1 MNKAGDLSADYLRRL
16 ANQLGIDA
24 ERMAEDMES
33 DEVAEAI
40 ARNRALAQELGING
54 TPAFIIGEELIPG
67 AVELDVLLAKIA
79 EVREKQS

>member
-1 MNKAGDLSADYLRRL
+1 MS
-16 ANQLGIDA
+16 IDA
-24 ERMAEDMES
+24 ERMAVDMES

-40 ARNRALAQELGING
+40 ARNRALAQQLGING

-79 EVREKQS
+79 EIREKQS

>member
-1 MNKAGDLSADYLRRL
+1 MTNSGDLSDSYLRRL

-40 ARNRALAQELGING
+40 ARNRALAQQLGING